1 MVGAEQEAVQ
11 LPVQE
16 GVKGLEQE
24 EVYIGRPKWQDG
36 HRQHH
41 QLVVVLMQRLLSVP
55 SVLSLSDQS
64 DSESAAPQ
72 IADNIA
78 LHLPCACILHNVV
91 FSLKANHV

>member
-11 LPVQE
+11 LPVRE

-24 EVYIGRPKWQDG
+24 EVYTGRPKWQDG
-36 HRQHH
+36 NRQHH
-41 QLVVVLMQRLLSVP
+41 QLAVVLMQRLLSVP

-64 DSESAAPQ
+64 DSESAALR

-78 LHLPCACILHNVV
+78 VH
-91 FSLKANHV
+91 